1 LTKNKF
7 IVYSDCPNYWNKVYE
22 VDCVNVNNDA
32 TVTLFK
38 QIDKYLDRK
47 WWMKKKSVYQ
57 SDWLWIDIYLRNNKI
72 INKNKI

>member
-7 IVYSDCPNYWNKVYE
+7 IVYSDCPTYWTKVYE
-22 VDCVNVNNDA
+22 VDCVNVNNDP

-47 WWMKKKSVYQ
+47 W
-57 SDWLWIDIYLRNNKI
+57 
-72 INKNKI
+72 